1 MMAMAR
7 AYEDTGRTSQKART
21 RAALVD
27 AASALISQ
35 GVPPTVEQVA
45 DRARV
50 GRATAYRYFP
60 NQDELW
66 AATYPEIERPSL
78 LELESDDPVARLDAV
93 VEAFT
98 RQMVDHEPLLRAM
111 LRRALDPAR
120 EGGPVP
126 FRVGRRLLWL
136 QDALAPLRDR
146 VAPNDLARLVR
157 AIGATVGIE
166 ALVWLTDMGGLS
178 RDEAVAVMRRS
189 ARTLLE
195 AALADGA
202 G

>member
-1 MMAMAR
+1 MEAMAR
-7 AYEDTGRTSQKART
+7 AYERTGRTSQKART

-27 AASALISQ
+27 AATALIGE

-45 DRARV
+45 DRAQV

-66 AATYPEIERPSL
+66 AATYPETERPSL

-120 EGGPVP
+120 DGEPVP

-136 QDALAPLRDR
+136 EDALEPLRDR
-146 VAPNDLARLVR
+146 LPEADFARLVR

-178 RDEAVAVMRRS
+178 REDAVAVMRRS

-195 AALADGA
+195 GALAEA

>member
-1 MMAMAR
+1 MSLVAT
-7 AYEDTGRTSQKART
+7 YERTGRTSQKART

-27 AASALISQ
+27 AAHALL
-35 GVPPTVEQVA
+35 GEGTPPTVEQVA

-66 AATYPEIERPSL
+66 AATYPEVERPSL
-78 LELESDDPVARLDAV
+78 VELESDDPVARLDAV
-93 VEAFT
+93 AEAFT
-98 RQMVDHEPLLRAM
+98 RQIVDHEPLLRAM
-111 LRRALDPAR
+111 LRRALDPGR
-120 EGGPVP
+120 DGEPVP

-136 QDALAPLRDR
+136 EDALAPLRGR
-146 VAPNDLARLVR
+146 VPEAELDRLVR

-178 RDEAVAVMRRS
+178 RDDAVAVMRRS

-195 AALADGA
+195 AALADVA
-202 G
+202 